1 MREMKEID
9 EAFNNLYSFFKV
21 STITELAKKLEMSQP
36 AVTNWHRRNSR
47 NAIKRKCREIGIYN
61 EIFQEKKNKDFHG
74 IDTSLVGIKLN
85 LRAECQK
92 YGIQITTLKNKRL
105 LYLLEHI
112 ALEAEINKQ
121 TQDLENDLIDLY
133 FKYYPLLNKDL
144 FPIKDVLDSFE
155 KES

>member
-1 MREMKEID
+1 MIDIEIILQ
-9 EAFNNLYSFFKV
+9 NLLDYYDLDTLSQLADKLDV
-21 STITELAKKLEMSQP
+21 TQPTISKWKSRGSIAPIKK
-36 AVTNWHRRNSR
+36 
-47 NAIKRKCREIGIYN
+47 KCKDLGIYDD
-61 EIFQEKKNKDFHG
+61 IFKEKKKTHCFG
-74 IDTSLVGIKLN
+74 FDTSLMDIKLN

-112 ALEAEINKQ
+112 AIEAEVNKQ
-121 TQDLENDLIDLY
+121 TEELENDLIDLF

-144 FPIKDVLDSFE
+144 FPIKNVLDSFE